1 MRQLSCVLTA
11 LTVAAGAMLVTP
23 GHTQPAADD
32 GKQLFEKRC
41 GGCHALDRDQEGPR
55 LGGVYGRAAA
65 SVKSYEYSVALQKS
79 HLAWDAQTLD
89 RWLEDPDKLV
99 PGNNMDFHVESADER
114 SVIIAYLR
122 QSSAK

>member
-1 MRQLSCVLTA
+1 MA
-11 LTVAAGAMLVTP
+11 LTIAAGTMPVAP